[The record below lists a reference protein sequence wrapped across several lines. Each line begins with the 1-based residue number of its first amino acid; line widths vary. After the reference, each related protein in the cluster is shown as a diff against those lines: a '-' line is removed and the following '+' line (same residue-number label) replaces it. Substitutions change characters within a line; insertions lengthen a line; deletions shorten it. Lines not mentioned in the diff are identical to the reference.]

1 MKGKSCTGI
10 LSLLY
15 PFILCL
21 LFLSFGPGVSHSF
34 PVLSFTHFACGA
46 AGGDGAGPECI
57 SGTGWRSSDDGYAFI
72 PAAGP
77 VSWNQKNG
85 QKTGLYSYD
94 EEELEEDSRWP
105 FGGGDGAPL
114 FPAPFSHPFT
124 GLGGNSYY
132 YLCAALLQM
141 GSALCIVCILH
152 KTDGKKRIAPVVKL

>member
-1 MKGKSCTGI
+1 MKEKSCTRI

-34 PVLSFTHFACGA
+34 PVLSFAHFACGA
-46 AGGDGAGPECI
+46 AGENGAGPEGI
-57 SGTGWRSSDDGYAFI
+57 SGAGWRSTDDGYAFI

-85 QKTGLYSYD
+85 QKTGLYLND
-94 EEELEEDSRWP
+94 EEELEEDGRWP

-114 FPAPFSHPFT
+114 FPVPFSHTFT
-124 GLGGNSYY
+124 GLGGNLCY
-132 YLCAALLQM
+132 YLYTALLHM

-152 KTDGKKRIAPVVKL
+152 KMDGKKRIAPVVRL